1 MDSLSIQ
8 AVADLI
14 NASKGDE
21 DDDSEVCLSDRFYG
35 DVIIYIGRHWFTN
48 INACQHRAGKKAT

>member
-1 MDSLSIQ
+1 MDSVSIQ

-21 DDDSEVCLSDRFYG
+21 DNDSEVCLSDRFHG
-35 DVIIYIGRHWFTN
+35 DVYYIYRKTPVY
-48 INACQHRAGKKAT
+48 QH

>member
-14 NASKGDE
+14 KASKEDE
-21 DDDSEVCLSDRFYG
+21 DDDSEVCLFDRFHG
-35 DVIIYIGRHWFTN
+35 DVYYLPRKTRIY
-48 INACQHRAGKKAT
+48 QH